1 MRNVIAAGV
10 FLVFGGSA
18 LAQDCGSPNTQLE
31 MNQCAHAAF
40 QQADAALNDKYQA
53 ILKRLGDDGSANLFR
68 AAQRVWVPFRDAEC
82 AFAASP
88 YEGGSMQPMV
98 VSSCLEDLTNRR
110 VADFDAYL
118 ACEDVDCVVPAE

>member
-18 LAQDCGSPNTQLE
+18 LAQDCSSPNTQLE

-40 QQADAALNDKYQA
+40 QQADAALNERYQA
-53 ILKRLGDDGSANLFR
+53 ILKRLGEDGSVSLFR
-68 AAQRVWVPFRDAEC
+68 AAQRAWVPFRDAQC
-82 AFAASP
+82 AFDASS

-98 VSSCLEDLTNRR
+98 LSSCLEDLTKKR